1 VSELTSLDGKVWRS
15 IRYLV
20 SRPGFLTLE
29 HNAGR
34 RAWYMPPV
42 RLYLVLSV
50 AYFALAAITPLGVRY
65 SCSSCPPETRAA
77 QERQMGE
84 AISGWTPRLVFVLM
98 PVFAAFVL
106 LVTRRRATDAGAE
119 AVPRHY
125 PQHLYF
131 SIHLHA
137 AWFALGFVALASM
150 VAGLGGPA
158 GFIFRLTL
166 MAYAWLYFVIALRR
180 VYGLRV
186 RGAVWRSITVLF
198 LHTIVLSAAVIFI
211 GLAGAGVVFPREGG

>member
-1 VSELTSLDGKVWRS
+1 LL
-15 IRYLV
+15 LV
-20 SRPGFLTLE
+20 PSRPGAFT
-29 HNAGR
+29 ATR
-34 RAWYMPPV
+34 SRQ
-42 RLYLVLSV
+42 
-50 AYFALAAITPLGVRY
+50 LASRGPGAIHH
-65 SCSSCPPETRAA
+65 SSRGP
-77 QERQMGE
+77 
-84 AISGWTPRLVFVLM
+84 
-98 PVFAAFVL
+98 
-106 LVTRRRATDAGAE
+106 
-119 AVPRHY
+119 
-125 PQHLYF
+125 
-131 SIHLHA
+131 IHLHA

-198 LHTIVLSAAVIFI
+198 LHTIVLSTAVNFI